1 MERQLTYD
9 VSFDKECESDDQ
21 FLVLSEAFLMIRL
34 FHLVPGHL
42 NRKDV
47 ILHLKLVMLPDFAGQ
62 R

>member
-9 VSFDKECESDDQ
+9 VSFDKEFETDDQ
-21 FLVLSEAFLMIRL
+21 L